1 MTNDLFNVVAM
12 PNIPSN
18 TFNLSHE
25 VKLSFEIGELTP
37 TCVLDCLPGDV
48 FRFQPEIML
57 RFAPLVA
64 PVMHRV
70 YADTHYYFVP
80 YRLLWPSFE
89 DFITGNSDA
98 AAPYVEFSVGESY
111 GIGTLA
117 DYLSFPAGE
126 AVAAATL
133 RFSPFYF
140 AAYRLIYDEY
150 YRDQNLEPAELFVP
164 LISGDN
170 SSQYGIG
177 SIIENGFPQ
186 IRSLLHDYFTSCLP
200 FAQKGDPVQL
210 PLTFQ
215 AGIPVELSGSYPGP
229 AGKFVDVL
237 AGNPVSGA
245 VTGDVATGLLN
256 VGGGTNAQYDPN
268 GSLIVDIQ
276 SDAVNLE
283 TLRTAIVL
291 QEFLERDARSGTRYT
306 EKIQGQFGVRSSD
319 ARLQRPEYLGGVK
332 QIFAIS
338 EVLATAESFDG
349 GNPTEVTQY
358 VGQMA
363 GHGISVGGGNTFGFR
378 CEEFGCIIGITS
390 VLPEPAYQQ
399 GLHRS
404 WTKFD
409 AINDF
414 AWPAFANLGEQ
425 EVSAGEIYVSAANP
439 AAIFG
444 YQARYA
450 EYKSMYSRVAG
461 EFRDTLNFWHLGM
474 EFGAAPALNDDFI
487 KAYPAKFN
495 RIFAVTDDEVDH
507 IYARV
512 VNNVIAQRKL
522 PRYGIPS
529 FGSTNMG

>member
-18 TFNLSHE
+18 VFNLSHE
-25 VKLSFEIGELTP
+25 VKLSFEIGELVP
-37 TCVLDCLPGDV
+37 TCVVDCLPGDV
-48 FRFQPEIML
+48 FRFSPEIML

-80 YRLLWPSFE
+80 YRLLWSGFE

-98 AAPYVEFSVGESY
+98 AAPYVEFTADELY
-111 GIGTLA
+111 GIGTIA
-117 DYLSFPAGE
+117 DYLGFPAGE
-126 AVAAATL
+126 ASAGTI

-150 YRDQNLEPAELFVP
+150 YRDQNLEVSELFVP
-164 LISGDN
+164 LVAGDN
-170 SSQYGIG
+170 SSEYGVG
-177 SIIENGFPQ
+177 SLIENGNPQ
-186 IRSLLHDYFTSCLP
+186 VRALLHDYFTSALP

-245 VTGDVATGLLN
+245 VSADATTGLLN
-256 VGGGTNAQYDPN
+256 VGGSTNSQYDPN
-268 GSLIVDIQ
+268 GTLVVDIQ

-306 EKIQGQFGVRSSD
+306 EKIQGQYGVRSSD
-319 ARLQRPEYLGGVK
+319 ARLQRPEYLGGVR

-338 EVLATAESFDG
+338 EVLATAQTLDG
-349 GNPTEVTQY
+349 TGSEILQY

-363 GHGISVGGGNTFGFR
+363 GHGISVGGGQFSFR
-378 CEEFGCIIGITS
+378 CEEFGCVIGITS

-404 WTKFD
+404 WRKFD

-425 EVSAGEIYVSAANP
+425 EVENSEVFFANP
-439 AAIFG
+439 APAGTFG

-461 EFRDTLNFWHLGM
+461 EFRDTLDFWHLGVI
-474 EFGAAPALNDDFI
+474 FADGSNPPLNNEFI
-487 KAYPAKFN
+487 KALPAKFN
-495 RIFAVTDDEVDH
+495 RIFAVTDAGVDH

-512 VNNVIAQRKL
+512 VNQITAARKL
-522 PRYGIPS
+522 PRFGIPS